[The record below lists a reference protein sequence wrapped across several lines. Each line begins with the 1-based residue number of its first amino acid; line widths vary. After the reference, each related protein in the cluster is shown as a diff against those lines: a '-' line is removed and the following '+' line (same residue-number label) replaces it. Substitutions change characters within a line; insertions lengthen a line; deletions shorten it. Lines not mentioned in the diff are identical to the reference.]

1 MAVFQNASG
10 ASNNNFNA
18 GTSGQTNEFFVPEI
32 FSKKIQNFFRKSS
45 VIEAITNTDYAGEIS
60 AFGDTVNIIKE
71 PVITVAAYTR
81 AASTAT
87 QFLTDQELTL
97 VIDKANS
104 FKFIVDDIEERLS
117 HINFASV
124 GASSAAYTL
133 KDTMDSEVLSAMFAG
148 VSTSSPD
155 HRLGGDGNG
164 SALASFGSND
174 PLDMGNVS
182 GELSPLKIM
191 ARMARLL
198 DDSQVPEEG
207 RWFVAKPEFYEEL
220 ADTDSKL
227 MSSDFNQGDGGVRNG
242 LVASGQIRGFSL
254 YKSSNVPAT
263 TGSTATGQCLGGHIS
278 STATA
283 QSILNIETLRDT
295 DTFGDIVRGLHVYG
309 RQVLR
314 DDAIVKAVYTID

>member
-1 MAVFQNASG
+1 MAVFQNSG
-10 ASNNNFNA
+10 GAANNNFNA

-45 VIEAITNTDYAGEIS
+45 VIEAITNTDYAGEIA

-71 PVITVAAYTR
+71 PTITVAAYTR
-81 AASTAT
+81 AASTSK

-104 FKFIVDDIEERLS
+104 FKFIVDDIEEKLS

-133 KDTMDSEVLSAMFAG
+133 KDTMDSEVLSTMFAG
-148 VSTSSPD
+148 VSTSAPD
-155 HRLGGDGNG
+155 HQLGGDGNG
-164 SALASFGSND
+164 SAVANFSSGD
-174 PLDMGNVS
+174 PIDMGNGGS
-182 GELSPLKIM
+182 ELSPLKIM

-242 LVASGQIRGFSL
+242 LVASGQIRGFSM
-254 YKSSNVPAT
+254 YKSSNIPAT
-263 TGSTATGQCLGGHIS
+263 SNATGQCLGGHIS

-314 DDAIVKAVYTID
+314 DDALVKAIYTID

>member
-10 ASNNNFNA
+10 GANNNFNA

-45 VIEAITNTDYAGEIS
+45 VIEAITNTDYAGEIA
-60 AFGDTVNIIKE
+60 AFGDTVKIIKE
-71 PVITVAAYTR
+71 PEITVAAYTR
-81 AASTAT
+81 AASTT
-87 QFLTDQELTL
+87 KQYLTDQELTL

-104 FKFIVDDIEERLS
+104 FKFIVDDIEEKLS

-133 KDTMDSEVLSAMFAG
+133 KNTMDAEVLSAMFAG
-148 VSTSSPD
+148 VSTSAPD

-164 SALASFGSND
+164 SASASFSSND
-174 PLDMGNVS
+174 PLDMGHAS
-182 GELSPLKIM
+182 GELTPLAIM

-198 DDSQVPEEG
+198 DDSQVPEDQ

-220 ADTDSKL
+220 ASTDSKL
-227 MSSDFNQGDGGVRNG
+227 MTSDFNQGDGGVRNG
-242 LVASGQIRGFSL
+242 LVASGSIRGFQM

-263 TGSTATGQCLGGHIS
+263 TNATGQCLAGHMS

-283 QSILNIETLRDT
+283 QSNLNIETLRDT

-314 DDAIVKAVYTID
+314 DDALIKAIYTID

>member
-71 PVITVAAYTR
+71 PTITVAAYTR

-117 HINFASV
+117 HVNFASV

-133 KDTMDSEVLSAMFAG
+133 KDTMDSEVLTTMFAG

-164 SALASFGSND
+164 SVSTSFGTND
-174 PLDMGNVS
+174 PLDMGNGS
-182 GELSPLKIM
+182 SELSPLKIM

-254 YKSSNVPAT
+254 YKSSNVPAV
-263 TGSTATGQCLGGHIS
+263 TGTNSTGQCLGGHMS

-314 DDAIVKAVYTID
+314 DDAIIKAVYAID

>member
-164 SALASFGSND
+164 SALASFTSND

-242 LVASGQIRGFSL
+242 LVASGQIRGFSM

-263 TGSTATGQCLGGHIS
+263 TGSTATGQCLGGHMS

-314 DDAIVKAVYTID
+314 DDAIVKAVYTLD

>member
-1 MAVFQNASG
+1 MAVFQNATN
-10 ASNNNFNA
+10 SNLSNFDT
-18 GTSGQTNEFFVPEI
+18 TSGQTNEFFVPEI

-45 VIEAITNTDYAGEIS
+45 VIEAITNTDYAGEIA
-60 AFGDTVNIIKE
+60 AFGDTVKIIKE
-71 PVITVAAYTR
+71 PEITVAAYTR
-81 AASTAT
+81 AASTT
-87 QFLTDQELTL
+87 KQYLTDQELTL

-104 FKFIVDDIEERLS
+104 FKFIVDDIEEKLS

-133 KDTMDSEVLSAMFAG
+133 KNTMDAEVLTAMFAG
-148 VSTSSPD
+148 VSTSGPD
-155 HRLGGDGNG
+155 HQLGGDTANAASG
-164 SALASFGSND
+164 SLATTD
-174 PLDMGNVS
+174 PIDMGHAS
-182 GELSPLKIM
+182 GEATPLAIM

-198 DDSQVPEEG
+198 DDSQVPEDQ

-220 ADTDSKL
+220 ASTDSKL
-227 MSSDFNQGDGGVRNG
+227 MTSDFNQGDGGVRNG
-242 LVASGQIRGFSL
+242 LVASGSIRGFSM
-254 YKSSNVPAT
+254 YKSSNIPAT
-263 TGSTATGQCLGGHIS
+263 TNATGQCLAGHMS

-314 DDAIVKAVYTID
+314 DDALVKAIYTID

>member
-71 PVITVAAYTR
+71 PTITVAAYTR

-117 HINFASV
+117 HVNFASV

-133 KDTMDSEVLSAMFAG
+133 KDTMDSEVLTTMFAG

-164 SALASFGSND
+164 AVSTSFGTND
-174 PLDMGNVS
+174 PLDMGNGS
-182 GELSPLKIM
+182 SELSPLKIM

-254 YKSSNVPAT
+254 YKSSNVPAVSGT
-263 TGSTATGQCLGGHIS
+263 NSTGQCLGGHMS

-295 DTFGDIVRGLHVYG
+295 NSFGDIVRGLHVYG

-314 DDAIVKAVYTID
+314 DDAIIKAVYALD

>member
-1 MAVFQNASG
+1 M
-10 ASNNNFNA
+10 
-18 GTSGQTNEFFVPEI
+18 
-32 FSKKIQNFFRKSS
+32 
-45 VIEAITNTDYAGEIS
+45 
-60 AFGDTVNIIKE
+60 
-71 PVITVAAYTR
+71 
-81 AASTAT
+81 
-87 QFLTDQELTL
+87 TL

-117 HINFASV
+117 HVNFASV

-133 KDTMDSEVLSAMFAG
+133 KDTMDSEVLTTMFAG

-164 SALASFGSND
+164 SVSTSFGTND
-174 PLDMGNVS
+174 PLDMGNGS
-182 GELSPLKIM
+182 SELSPLKIM

-254 YKSSNVPAT
+254 YKSSNVPAV
-263 TGSTATGQCLGGHIS
+263 TGTNSTGQCLGGHMS

-314 DDAIVKAVYTID
+314 DDAIIKAVYAID

>member
-10 ASNNNFNA
+10 GANNNFNA

-81 AASTAT
+81 AASTSK

-133 KDTMDSEVLSAMFAG
+133 KDTMDSEVLSTMFAG

-164 SALASFGSND
+164 SALASFSAND

-242 LVASGQIRGFSL
+242 LVASGQIRGFSM

-263 TGSTATGQCLGGHIS
+263 VNATATGQCLGGHIS

>member
-10 ASNNNFNA
+10 GANNNFNA

-45 VIEAITNTDYAGEIS
+45 VIEAITNTDYAGEIA

-71 PVITVAAYTR
+71 PTITVAAYTR
-81 AASTAT
+81 AASTT
-87 QFLTDQELTL
+87 KQYLSDQELTL

-104 FKFIVDDIEERLS
+104 FKFIVDDIEEKLS

-133 KDTMDSEVLSAMFAG
+133 KDTMDSEVLTAMFAG
-148 VSTSSPD
+148 VSTSTPD
-155 HRLGGDGNG
+155 HQLGGDGTG
-164 SALASFGSND
+164 SAIANFTSGD
-174 PLDMGNVS
+174 PIDMGNGS
-182 GELSPLKIM
+182 SELSPLKIM

-242 LVASGQIRGFSL
+242 LVASGQIRGFSM
-254 YKSSNVPAT
+254 YKSSNIPAT
-263 TGSTATGQCLGGHIS
+263 SNATGQCLGGHIS

-314 DDAIVKAVYTID
+314 DDALVKAIYTID

>member
-1 MAVFQNASG
+1 MAVFQNATN
-10 ASNNNFNA
+10 SNLSNFDT
-18 GTSGQTNEFFVPEI
+18 TSGQTNEFFVPEI

-45 VIEAITNTDYAGEIS
+45 VIEAITNTDYAGEIA
-60 AFGDTVNIIKE
+60 AFGDTVKIIKE
-71 PVITVAAYTR
+71 PTITVAAYTR
-81 AASTAT
+81 AASTT
-87 QFLTDQELTL
+87 KQYLTDQELTL

-104 FKFIVDDIEERLS
+104 FKFIVDDIEEKLS

-133 KDTMDSEVLSAMFAG
+133 KDTMDSEVLTAMFAG

-155 HRLGGDGNG
+155 HQLGGDTANAAAASLTTTDPIDMGNG
-164 SALASFGSND
+164 SSE
-174 PLDMGNVS
+174 V
-182 GELSPLKIM
+182 SPLKIM

-198 DDSQVPEEG
+198 DDSSVPEEG

-242 LVASGQIRGFSL
+242 LVASGQIRGFSM

-263 TGSTATGQCLGGHIS
+263 TNATGQCLGGHIS

-295 DTFGDIVRGLHVYG
+295 DTFGDIIRGLHVYG

-314 DDAIVKAVYTID
+314 DDAVVKAIYTID

>member
-71 PVITVAAYTR
+71 PTITVAAYTR

-133 KDTMDSEVLSAMFAG
+133 KDTMDSEVLTTMFAG

-164 SALASFGSND
+164 AVSTSFGTND
-174 PLDMGNVS
+174 PLDMGNGS
-182 GELSPLKIM
+182 SELSPLKIM

-254 YKSSNVPAT
+254 YKSSNVPAV
-263 TGSTATGQCLGGHIS
+263 TGTNSTGQCLGGHMS

-295 DTFGDIVRGLHVYG
+295 NSFGDIVRGLHVYG

-314 DDAIVKAVYTID
+314 DDAIIKAVYAID

>member
-10 ASNNNFNA
+10 AANNNFNA
-18 GTSGQTNEFFVPEI
+18 TTTGQTNEFFVPEI

-45 VIEAITNTDYAGEIS
+45 VIEAITNTDYAGEIA
-60 AFGDTVNIIKE
+60 AFGDTVKIIKE
-71 PVITVAAYTR
+71 PEITVAAYTR
-81 AASTAT
+81 AASTT
-87 QFLTDQELTL
+87 KQYLTDQELTL

-104 FKFIVDDIEERLS
+104 FKFIVDDIEEKLS

-133 KDTMDSEVLSAMFAG
+133 KNTMDAEVLSAMFAG
-148 VSTSSPD
+148 VSTSTPD
-155 HRLGGDGNG
+155 HVLGGDGTG
-164 SALASFGSND
+164 SAVANMTSGD
-174 PLDMGNVS
+174 PIDMGNGGS
-182 GELSPLKIM
+182 EISPLAIM

-198 DDSQVPEEG
+198 DDSQVPEDQ

-220 ADTDSKL
+220 ASTDSKL
-227 MSSDFNQGDGGVRNG
+227 MTSDFNQGDGGVRNG
-242 LVASGQIRGFSL
+242 LVASGSIRGFQM

-263 TGSTATGQCLGGHIS
+263 TNATGQCLAGHMS

-314 DDAIVKAVYTID
+314 DDAMVKAIYTID

>member
-1 MAVFQNASG
+1 MAVFQNAGG
-10 ASNNNFNA
+10 AANNNFNA

-45 VIEAITNTDYAGEIS
+45 VIEAITNTDYAGEIA
-60 AFGDTVNIIKE
+60 AFGDTVKIIKE
-71 PVITVAAYTR
+71 PEITVAAYTR
-81 AASTAT
+81 AASTAK

-104 FKFIVDDIEERLS
+104 FKFIVDDIEEKLS

-133 KDTMDSEVLSAMFAG
+133 KNTMDAEVLSAMFAG
-148 VSTSSPD
+148 VSTSGPD

-164 SALASFGSND
+164 AASASFGSND
-174 PLDMGNVS
+174 PLDMGYAS
-182 GELSPLKIM
+182 GELTPLSIM

-198 DDSQVPEEG
+198 DDSSVPEDQ

-220 ADTDSKL
+220 AAEDSKL

-242 LVASGQIRGFSL
+242 LVASGSIRGFQM

-263 TGSTATGQCLGGHIS
+263 VGSTATGQCLSGHMS

-283 QSILNIETLRDT
+283 QSILNIETLRDH

-314 DDAIVKAVYTID
+314 DNALVKAVYTID

>member
-10 ASNNNFNA
+10 AANNNFNA
-18 GTSGQTNEFFVPEI
+18 TTTGQTNEFFVPEI

-45 VIEAITNTDYAGEIS
+45 VIEAITNTDYAGEIA
-60 AFGDTVNIIKE
+60 AFGDTVKIIKE
-71 PVITVAAYTR
+71 PEITVAAYTR
-81 AASTAT
+81 AASTT
-87 QFLTDQELTL
+87 KQYLTDQELTL

-104 FKFIVDDIEERLS
+104 FKFIVDDIEEKLS

-133 KDTMDSEVLSAMFAG
+133 KNTMDAEVLSAMFAG
-148 VSTSSPD
+148 VSTSTPD
-155 HRLGGDGNG
+155 HVLGGDGTG
-164 SALASFGSND
+164 SAVANMTSGD
-174 PLDMGNVS
+174 PIDMGNGGS
-182 GELSPLKIM
+182 EISPLAIM

-198 DDSQVPEEG
+198 DDSQVPEDQ

-220 ADTDSKL
+220 ASTDSKL

-242 LVASGQIRGFSL
+242 LVASGSIRGFQM

-263 TGSTATGQCLGGHIS
+263 TNATGQCLAGHMS

-314 DDAIVKAVYTID
+314 DDALVKAIYTID

>member
-10 ASNNNFNA
+10 AANNNFNA
-18 GTSGQTNEFFVPEI
+18 STSGQTNEFFVPEI

-45 VIEAITNTDYAGEIS
+45 VIEAITNTDYAGEIA
-60 AFGDTVNIIKE
+60 AFGDTVKIIKE
-71 PVITVAAYTR
+71 PEITVAAYTR
-81 AASTAT
+81 AASTT
-87 QFLTDQELTL
+87 KQYLTDQELTL

-104 FKFIVDDIEERLS
+104 FKFIVDDIEEKLS

-133 KDTMDSEVLSAMFAG
+133 KNTMDAEVLSAMFAG
-148 VSTSSPD
+148 VSTSTPD
-155 HRLGGDGNG
+155 HVLGGDGTG
-164 SALASFGSND
+164 SAVANMTSGD
-174 PLDMGNVS
+174 PIDMGNGGS
-182 GELSPLKIM
+182 EISPLAIM

-198 DDSQVPEEG
+198 DDSQVPEDQ

-220 ADTDSKL
+220 ASTDSKL

-242 LVASGQIRGFSL
+242 LVASGSIRGFQM

-263 TGSTATGQCLGGHIS
+263 TNATGQCLAGHMS

-314 DDAIVKAVYTID
+314 DDALIKAIYTID

>member
-10 ASNNNFNA
+10 GANNNFNA

-45 VIEAITNTDYAGEIS
+45 VIEAITNTDYAGEIA
-60 AFGDTVNIIKE
+60 AFGDTVKIIKE
-71 PVITVAAYTR
+71 PEITVAAYTR
-81 AASTAT
+81 AASTT
-87 QFLTDQELTL
+87 KQYLTDQELTL

-104 FKFIVDDIEERLS
+104 FKFIVDDIEEKLS

-133 KDTMDSEVLSAMFAG
+133 KNTMDAEVLSAMFAG
-148 VSTSSPD
+148 VSTSTPD
-155 HRLGGDGNG
+155 HVLGGDGTG
-164 SALASFGSND
+164 SAVANMTSGD
-174 PLDMGNVS
+174 PIDMGNGGS
-182 GELSPLKIM
+182 EISPLAIM

-198 DDSQVPEEG
+198 DDSQVPEDQ

-220 ADTDSKL
+220 ASTDSKL

-242 LVASGQIRGFSL
+242 LVASGSIRGFQM

-263 TGSTATGQCLGGHIS
+263 TNATGQCLAGHMS

>member
-1 MAVFQNASG
+1 MAVFQNATN
-10 ASNNNFNA
+10 SNLSNFDT
-18 GTSGQTNEFFVPEI
+18 TSGQTNEFFVPEI

-45 VIEAITNTDYAGEIS
+45 VIEAITNTDYAGEIA
-60 AFGDTVNIIKE
+60 AFGDTVKIIKE
-71 PVITVAAYTR
+71 PEITVAAYTR
-81 AASTAT
+81 AASTT
-87 QFLTDQELTL
+87 KQYLTDQELTL

-104 FKFIVDDIEERLS
+104 FKFIVDDIEEKLS

-133 KDTMDSEVLSAMFAG
+133 KNTMDAEVLSAMFAG
-148 VSTSSPD
+148 VSTSNPD
-155 HRLGGDGNG
+155 HQLGGDGAGNAIANFSSG
-164 SALASFGSND
+164 D
-174 PLDMGNVS
+174 PIDMGHAS
-182 GELSPLKIM
+182 GELTPLAVM

-198 DDSQVPEEG
+198 DDSQVPEDQ

-220 ADTDSKL
+220 ASTDSKL
-227 MSSDFNQGDGGVRNG
+227 MTSDFNQGDGGVRNG
-242 LVASGQIRGFSL
+242 LVASGSIRGFQM

-263 TGSTATGQCLGGHIS
+263 TNATGQCLAGHMS

-314 DDAIVKAVYTID
+314 DDALVKAIYTID

>member
-81 AASTAT
+81 AASTSK

-242 LVASGQIRGFSL
+242 LVASGQIRGFSM

-263 TGSTATGQCLGGHIS
+263 TGSTATGQCLGGHMS

-314 DDAIVKAVYTID
+314 DDAIVKAVYTLD

>member
-1 MAVFQNASG
+1 MAVFQNAGG
-10 ASNNNFNA
+10 ASNNNCNA

-81 AASTAT
+81 AASTSK

-133 KDTMDSEVLSAMFAG
+133 KDTMDSEVLSAMFSG
-148 VSTSSPD
+148 VSTSTPD
-155 HRLGGDGNG
+155 HQLGGDGTG
-164 SALASFGSND
+164 SAIANFTSGD
-174 PLDMGNVS
+174 PIDMGNGS
-182 GELSPLKIM
+182 SELSPLKIM

-220 ADTDSKL
+220 ADTDSIL
-227 MSSDFNQGDGGVRNG
+227 MSSDFNPGDGGVRNG
-242 LVASGQIRGFSL
+242 LVASGQIRGFSM

-263 TGSTATGQCLGGHIS
+263 TNATGQCLGGHIS

-314 DDAIVKAVYTID
+314 DDAIVKAIYTID

>member
-10 ASNNNFNA
+10 GANNNFNA

-45 VIEAITNTDYAGEIS
+45 VIEAITNTDYAGEIA
-60 AFGDTVNIIKE
+60 AFGDTVKIIKE
-71 PVITVAAYTR
+71 PEITVAAYTR
-81 AASTAT
+81 AASTT
-87 QFLTDQELTL
+87 KQYLTDQELTL

-104 FKFIVDDIEERLS
+104 FKFIVDDIEEKLS

-133 KDTMDSEVLSAMFAG
+133 KNTMDAEVLSAMFAG
-148 VSTSSPD
+148 VSTATPD

-164 SALASFGSND
+164 AASASFGSND
-174 PLDMGNVS
+174 PLDMGHAS
-182 GELSPLKIM
+182 GELTPLAIM

-198 DDSQVPEEG
+198 DDSQVPEDQ

-220 ADTDSKL
+220 AATDSKL

-242 LVASGQIRGFSL
+242 LVASGSIRGFQM

-263 TGSTATGQCLGGHIS
+263 TNATGQCLAGHMS

-314 DDAIVKAVYTID
+314 DDALIKAIYTID

>member
-1 MAVFQNASG
+1 MAVFQNAGG
-10 ASNNNFNA
+10 AANNNFNA

-45 VIEAITNTDYAGEIS
+45 VIEAITNTDYAGEIA

-71 PVITVAAYTR
+71 PTITVAAYTR
-81 AASTAT
+81 AASTSK

-104 FKFIVDDIEERLS
+104 FKFIVDDIEEKLS

-133 KDTMDSEVLSAMFAG
+133 KDTMDSEVLATMFAG

-164 SALASFGSND
+164 AVSTSFGTND
-174 PLDMGNVS
+174 PLDMGNGS
-182 GELSPLKIM
+182 SELSPLKIM

-242 LVASGQIRGFSL
+242 LVASGQIRGFSM
-254 YKSSNVPAT
+254 YKSSNVPAVSGT
-263 TGSTATGQCLGGHIS
+263 NSTGQCLGGHIS

-314 DDAIVKAVYTID
+314 DDAIIKAVYAID

>member
-10 ASNNNFNA
+10 GANNNFNA

-45 VIEAITNTDYAGEIS
+45 VIEAITNTDYAGEIA
-60 AFGDTVNIIKE
+60 AFGDTVKIIKE
-71 PVITVAAYTR
+71 PEITVAAYTR
-81 AASTAT
+81 AASTT
-87 QFLTDQELTL
+87 KQYLTDQELTL

-104 FKFIVDDIEERLS
+104 FKFIVDDIEEKLS

-133 KDTMDSEVLSAMFAG
+133 KNTMDSEVLSAMFAG
-148 VSTSSPD
+148 VSTSTPD
-155 HRLGGDGNG
+155 HVLGGDGTG
-164 SALASFGSND
+164 SAVANMTSGD
-174 PLDMGNVS
+174 PIDMGNGGS
-182 GELSPLKIM
+182 EISPLAIM

-198 DDSQVPEEG
+198 DDSQVPEDQ

-220 ADTDSKL
+220 ASTDSKL
-227 MSSDFNQGDGGVRNG
+227 MTSDFNQGDGGVRNG
-242 LVASGQIRGFSL
+242 LVASGSIRGFQM

-263 TGSTATGQCLGGHIS
+263 TNATGQCLAGHMS

>member
-81 AASTAT
+81 AASTSK

-133 KDTMDSEVLSAMFAG
+133 KDTMDSEVLSAMFSG
-148 VSTSSPD
+148 VSTSTPD
-155 HRLGGDGNG
+155 HQLGGDGTG
-164 SALASFGSND
+164 SAIANFTSGD
-174 PLDMGNVS
+174 PIDMGNGS
-182 GELSPLKIM
+182 SELSPLKIM

-242 LVASGQIRGFSL
+242 LVASGQIRGFSM

-263 TGSTATGQCLGGHIS
+263 TNATGQCLGGHIS

>member
-10 ASNNNFNA
+10 GANNNFNA

-81 AASTAT
+81 AASTSK

-133 KDTMDSEVLSAMFAG
+133 KDTMDSEVLSTMFAG

-164 SALASFGSND
+164 SAIASFSAND

-242 LVASGQIRGFSL
+242 LVASAQIRGFSI

-263 TGSTATGQCLGGHIS
+263 TNATGQCLGGHIS

>member
-1 MAVFQNASG
+1 MAGFQNASG
-10 ASNNNFNA
+10 GANNNFNA

-81 AASTAT
+81 AASTSK

-133 KDTMDSEVLSAMFAG
+133 KDTMDSEVLSAMFSG
-148 VSTSSPD
+148 VSTSTPD
-155 HRLGGDGNG
+155 HQLGGDGTG
-164 SALASFGSND
+164 SAIANFTSGD
-174 PLDMGNVS
+174 PIDMGNGS
-182 GELSPLKIM
+182 SELSPLKIM

-242 LVASGQIRGFSL
+242 LVASGQIRGFSM

-263 TGSTATGQCLGGHIS
+263 TNATGQCLGGHIS

-314 DDAIVKAVYTID
+314 DDAIVKAIYTID

>member
-1 MAVFQNASG
+1 MAVFQNAGG
-10 ASNNNFNA
+10 AANNNFNA

-45 VIEAITNTDYAGEIS
+45 VIEAITNTDYAGEIA
-60 AFGDTVNIIKE
+60 AFGDTVKIIKE
-71 PVITVAAYTR
+71 PEITVAAYTR
-81 AASTAT
+81 AASTT
-87 QFLTDQELTL
+87 KQYLTDQELTL

-104 FKFIVDDIEERLS
+104 FKFIVDDIEEKLS

-133 KDTMDSEVLSAMFAG
+133 KNTMDAEVLTAMFAG
-148 VSTSSPD
+148 VSSSPD
-155 HRLGGDGNG
+155 HILGGDGTG
-164 SALASFGSND
+164 SASTTFQQAN
-174 PLDMGNVS
+174 PLDMGNGGS
-182 GELSPLKIM
+182 ELSPLAIM

-198 DDSQVPEEG
+198 DDSQVPEDQ

-220 ADTDSKL
+220 ASTDSKL

-242 LVASGQIRGFSL
+242 LVASGSIRGFQM
-254 YKSSNVPAT
+254 YKSSNIPAT
-263 TGSTATGQCLGGHIS
+263 SNATGQCLAGHIS

-314 DDAIVKAVYTID
+314 PDALVKAIYTID